1 MAGTVISGR
10 STALK
15 IQPTE
20 EASELIMVDGFISS
34 SVASVVTPNTQT
46 LASYS
51 GLNMDLV
58 DILSKYDWDVDLM
71 SEIFY
76 CESGHNPFAIN
87 YTDQHRGCTGS
98 FGIAQIGC
106 FWADKY
112 GYTYEDLLIP
122 EVNIHIAYL
131 IYKENRLIPW
141 SCYNKVK
148 NA

>member
-1 MAGTVISGR
+1 
-10 STALK
+10 
-15 IQPTE
+15 
-20 EASELIMVDGFISS
+20 MVDGFISS

-106 FWADKY
+106 GNY
-112 GYTYEDLLIP
+112 NGNSYDLLDT
-122 EVNIHIAYL
+122 ELNIKIAYKVF
-131 IYKENRLIPW
+131 KEQGLKAW
-141 SCYNKVK
+141 SCWKSI
-148 NA
+148 

>member
-58 DILSKYDWDVDLM
+58 DILSKYDWDV
-71 SEIFY
+71 EIALKVAFA
-76 CESGHNPFAIN
+76 ESGLNTSAIN
-87 YTDQHRGCTGS
+87 LKDRHKGCNGS
-98 FGIAQIGC
+98 
-106 FWADKY
+106 Y
-112 GYTYEDLLIP
+112 GAFQLSCLHGTPEELLDGRKNV
-122 EVNIHIAYL
+122 EIAYSL
-131 IYKENRLIPW
+131 WKRDGWFPW
-141 SCYNKVK
+141 STCLNGVVK
-148 NA
+148 CW